1 MKALL
6 TTWRSYVLAVIAMA
20 GIALVFS
27 ETTEDENF
35 LLNFLWS
42 KALGVA
48 CLYVCYKLSNYWER
62 RNKIDYSTLSNI
74 DDAWE

>member
-6 TTWRSYVLAVIAMA
+6 TNWRSYVLAVIAMA

-48 CLYVCYKLSNYWER
+48 CLYVCYKLANYWER